1 MSYGLPLS
9 PAADSARTSRHA
21 LTLIATVRPAAF
33 ITTMAREVMIANK
46 AKKIF
51 INERSFVILL
61 LVYLTEIRLAFLYR
75 NIFVLKRI

>member
-46 AKKIF
+46 AKPKSSLTR
-51 INERSFVILL
+51 EVLSFYYFSIAS
-61 LVYLTEIRLAFLYR
+61 IRMTNNYE
-75 NIFVLKRI
+75 VEKD

>member
-46 AKKIF
+46 AKPKSSLTREVLSFYYWF
-51 INERSFVILL
+51 I
-61 LVYLTEIRLAFLYR
+61 
-75 NIFVLKRI
+75 